1 MNLRRIARLHLPPA
15 IAFTVLTGVHVG
27 VAWAQDAS
35 ADAGADAT
43 ASTDA
48 ATDANSDSD
57 GGTADNGGDCGGM
70 DHASGAAF
78 IGAGC
83 C

>member
-1 MNLRRIARLHLPPA
+1 MTLRRIIRLHLPPA

-35 ADAGADAT
+35 DAGADAM
-43 ASTDA
+43 ASADAATDA
-48 ATDANSDSD
+48 ATDTD
-57 GGTADNGGDCGGM
+57 GGTADNDVGCGGS
-70 DHASGAAF
+70 DPQSGAIF
-78 IGAGC
+78 MGAGC

>member
-48 ATDANSDSD
+48 AVDANTDTD
-57 GGTADNGGDCGGM
+57 GGTADNTGDCGGN
-70 DHASGAAF
+70 DRATGAAF
-78 IGAGC
+78 VGAGC